1 MPPEEAQMP
10 AVEAGPVRPIGRK
23 RASSA
28 QVNVVH
34 MSETYA
40 RAGEDE
46 RADILRETQT
56 GTSASSSKRPRRH
69 GSQTPRQSIPM
80 VPKSPTSPRLSAGRS
95 TQAAQMTS
103 PLEELLEGRNSLAR
117 HSDPI
122 NSPLTFPTIS
132 HLRSHPFSAPTVP
145 SEIILTTRTLSPP
158 SPRPMA
164 VGHGET
170 YLTAMRD
177 AVDRVC
183 GDTSRFQVDE
193 QLLQT
198 YFVWQAPQHMPI
210 DEELFRN
217 PPGPYFSLALLYAV
231 QAQASRHE
239 SSQDKG
245 WKYAD
250 KADVL
255 VMTSL
260 SSPPNIPTVQALLIL
275 AGRDL
280 ALGQA
285 SSGWLKSGMAFR
297 MISDMNVQSDIW
309 TEEES
314 LQPEAR
320 EQVRMRKRLFWSAYT
335 WDKRTRLNPP
345 SRLRPFSPLLSQEI
359 EAIIQHIYS
368 PDRFARAVID
378 ESVISDISARL
389 LTWRSRVSPLV
400 LLDTAYLPSVSP
412 PPHILTLNILYRT
425 AWILLRR
432 PMIGR
437 ESQLYDSRSAQQLCS
452 TKSAEI
458 HLLFTLH
465 DRCFGLRNITYL
477 LAYMAYVSATVD
489 VAEALSGDSIRAS
502 TATKRLELTFRVLTR
517 AAQHT
522 PGIQNSIQHLRRKL
536 ASHHSDRSR
545 GGALPSGIATP
556 TTGHPTSDIRPEQ
569 IAHGLAKSHA
579 PQTTSFDFNPAMQA
593 GPTLEELIASLS
605 SEGYHDSYE
614 DQPLPPVEES
624 TAFLPIWDF
633 EWLHNS

>member
-1 MPPEEAQMP
+1 MWEPYFADNPP
-10 AVEAGPVRPIGRK
+10 
-23 RASSA
+23 
-28 QVNVVH
+28 
-34 MSETYA
+34 
-40 RAGEDE
+40 
-46 RADILRETQT
+46 
-56 GTSASSSKRPRRH
+56 
-69 GSQTPRQSIPM
+69 
-80 VPKSPTSPRLSAGRS
+80 
-95 TQAAQMTS
+95 
-103 PLEELLEGRNSLAR
+103 
-117 HSDPI
+117 
-122 NSPLTFPTIS
+122 
-132 HLRSHPFSAPTVP
+132 
-145 SEIILTTRTLSPP
+145 
-158 SPRPMA
+158 
-164 VGHGET
+164 
-170 YLTAMRD
+170 
-177 AVDRVC
+177 
-183 GDTSRFQVDE
+183 
-193 QLLQT
+193 QT
-198 YFVWQAPQHMPI
+198 YPPQP
-210 DEELFRN
+210 
-217 PPGPYFSLALLYAV
+217 SLEAETFYAT
-231 QAQASRHE
+231 A
-239 SSQDKG
+239 
-245 WKYAD
+245 
-250 KADVL
+250 
-255 VMTSL
+255 
-260 SSPPNIPTVQALLIL
+260 
-275 AGRDL
+275 
-280 ALGQA
+280 
-285 SSGWLKSGMAFR
+285 
-297 MISDMNVQSDIW
+297 
-309 TEEES
+309 
-314 LQPEAR
+314 
-320 EQVRMRKRLFWSAYT
+320 
-335 WDKRTRLNPP
+335 
-345 SRLRPFSPLLSQEI
+345 LLSQEI

-378 ESVISDISARL
+378 ESVISDISAWL
-389 LTWRSRVSPLV
+389 LAWRSRVSPLV
-400 LLDTAYLPSVSP
+400 LLDTAYLPNVSP

-465 DRCFGLRNITYL
+465 NRCFGLRNITYL

-569 IAHGLAKSHA
+569 IADGLAKSQA
-579 PQTTSFDFNPAMQA
+579 PRTTSFDFNPAMQA